1 MAVSSKK
8 SCYIT
13 TPIYYSSGKVHIGNS
28 YTTIACDVFA
38 RFNRLMGRDVFFLT
52 GMDEHGQKI
61 EEAAQKAGLTPE
73 VFVDGI
79 AEETKKLW
87 KNLHISND
95 DFIRTSES
103 RHTKVV
109 QKMFEEMLKNDDI
122 YLGTYSGNY
131 CVSCETYFTKTQ
143 LGENQTC
150 PDCGKPT
157 RIISEEGYFL
167 RLTKYQQQLID
178 FIEQNPD
185 FIQPEQRRNEVLS
198 FVKSGLEDLC
208 VSRTSFKWGIPV
220 LSNPKHVVYVWID
233 ALSNYLTA
241 LGYGSENDRNYQKYW
256 VNNDLVYHVVGKDIL
271 RFHAV
276 YWPIMLMALKVPI
289 RFKLIAHGWI
299 LMKSGRM
306 GKSRGNAVYPMDLVN
321 RYGVDPVRYYLTKE
335 LAHGNDG
342 LFSYERF
349 VERYNN
355 DLANDLGNLLSRT
368 ISMIQKYRNGIIPN
382 YQGYVTPYDQEIKDL
397 TKTVVDEYI
406 ENFANFSL
414 PAGIAKVWT
423 LIDRANKYI
432 DETEPWKLAKD
443 EAKAEV
449 LDSVLYHLAE
459 MLRISGVLVSP
470 ILVES
475 APKIQKALGIKE
487 PLPKLDALSFGYAF
501 TDPVEN
507 LTEPLFKRVK
517 LEEEL
522 AYFHADEKE
531 SEQIPSAPKE
541 EPKESKEPKEE
552 PKPIVSIEDFAKLDL
567 RVGEIIA
574 SKKHPNA
581 TKLLVSQVKIGEEV
595 RQIVSG
601 IAENYAPEEIIGKKV
616 LVVVNLKPVKI
627 RGEMSNGMLLCA
639 EIGDKLELLESKMP
653 SGSVIK

>member
-8 SCYIT
+8 PCYVT

-38 RFNRLMGRDVFFLT
+38 RFNRLMGHDVFFLT

-73 VFVDGI
+73 VFVEGI

-87 KNLHISND
+87 HNLRISND
-95 DFIRTSES
+95 DFIRTSEL

-143 LGENQTC
+143 LGEDQTC
-150 PDCGKPT
+150 PDCGKQT
-157 RIISEEGYFL
+157 KIISEEGYFL
-167 RLTKYQQQLID
+167 RLTKYQQKLID

-185 FIQPEQRRNEVLS
+185 FIQPEQRKNEVLS
-198 FVKSGLEDLC
+198 FIKSGLEDLC

-233 ALSNYLTA
+233 ALSNYLSV
-241 LGYGSENDRNYQKYW
+241 LGYGSENESNYQKYW
-256 VNNDLVYHVVGKDIL
+256 VNSDMVFHVVGKDIL

-276 YWPIMLMALKVPI
+276 YWPIMLMALGVPVK
-289 RFKLIAHGWI
+289 FKLIAHGWI
-299 LMKSGRM
+299 LIKSGRM
-306 GKSRGNAVYPMDLVN
+306 SKSRGNAVYPMDLVN
-321 RYGVDPVRYYLTKE
+321 RYGLDPVRYYLAKE

-368 ISMIQKYRNGIIPN
+368 ISMIQKYRNGIIPS
-382 YQGYVTPYDQEIKDL
+382 YQGFVTPYDQGIKEL
-397 TKTVVDEYI
+397 TKTVISEYI
-406 ENFANFSL
+406 ENFARFSL

-443 EAKAEV
+443 ESNKAV

-459 MLRISGVLVSP
+459 ILRISGVLVSP
-470 ILVES
+470 ILVEA
-475 APKIQKALGIKE
+475 APKIQAALGIKE
-487 PLPKLDALSFGYAF
+487 PMPQLESLEFGYTF
-501 TDPVEN
+501 TGLVES
-507 LTEPLFKRVK
+507 LSEPLFKRVK

-522 AYFHADEKE
+522 AYFNEDNQENETTPLKE
-531 SEQIPSAPKE
+531 QAIVTE
-541 EPKESKEPKEE
+541 EPKEEH
-552 PKPIVSIEDFAKLDL
+552 KPIVTIDDFAKLDL
-567 RVGEIIA
+567 RVGEIID

-601 IAENYAPEEIIGKKV
+601 IAEYYQPEEIIGKKV

-639 EIGDKLELLESKMP
+639 EEGDKLELLESKMP
-653 SGSVIK
+653 SGSSIK

>member
-1 MAVSSKK
+1 MSISNSKK
-8 SCYIT
+8 TCYIT

-28 YTTIACDVFA
+28 YTTIACDAFA

-61 EEAAQKAGLTPE
+61 EEAASKVGLTPE
-73 VFVDGI
+73 VFVKGI

-87 KNLHISND
+87 NNLHISND
-95 DFIRTSES
+95 DFIRTSEL

-109 QKMFEEMLKNDDI
+109 QKLFEQLIKNDDI

-143 LGENQTC
+143 LGEEQTC

-157 RIISEEGYFL
+157 RIITEEGYFL

-185 FIQPEQRRNEVLS
+185 FIQPEVRRNEVLS

-208 VSRTSFKWGIPV
+208 VSRTSFKWGIEV

-241 LGYGSENDRNYQKYW
+241 LGYGTDDESKYQKYW

-276 YWPIMLMALKVPI
+276 YWPIMLMALGVPI
-289 RFKLIAHGWI
+289 KFKLIAHGWI

-335 LAHGNDG
+335 LSHGNDG

-368 ISMIQKYRNGIIPN
+368 IMMIQKYRGGVIPS
-382 YQGYVTPYDQEIKDL
+382 YHGYVTPFDQEIETL
-397 TKTVVDEYI
+397 SKTVIDEYVDSFSS
-406 ENFANFSL
+406 FAL
-414 PAGIAKVWT
+414 PSAINKAWT

-443 EAKAEV
+443 EANNKV

-459 MLRISGVLVSP
+459 ILRITSVLVSP

-475 APKIQKALGIKE
+475 APKIQAALGIKADMT
-487 PLPKLDALSFGYAF
+487 LINDLTFGYQFVGA
-501 TDPVEN
+501 VEQ
-507 LTEPLFKRVK
+507 LKEPLFKRVK

-522 AYFHADEKE
+522 AYFENP
-531 SEQIPSAPKE
+531 QKE
-541 EPKESKEPKEE
+541 EEVKLVETKVETKVEE
-552 PKPIVSIEDFAKLDL
+552 AKPEITIDDFAKVELK
-567 RVGEIIA
+567 VGEIIA

-601 IAENYAPEEIIGKKV
+601 IAEYYEPDAIVGKKV
-616 LVVVNLKPVKI
+616 LVVANLKPVKI

-639 EIGDKLELLESKMP
+639 EKDGQLELLEAKLP
-653 SGSVIK
+653 SGSLIK